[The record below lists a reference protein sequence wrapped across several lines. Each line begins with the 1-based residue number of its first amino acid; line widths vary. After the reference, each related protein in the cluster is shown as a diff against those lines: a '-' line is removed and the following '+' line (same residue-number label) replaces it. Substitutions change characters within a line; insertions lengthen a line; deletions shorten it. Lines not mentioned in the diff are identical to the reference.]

1 MATGKRYFWIKLKS
15 TFMTS
20 DAVDFLMGQPDG
32 ANYVV
37 LYQMLCLKTINT
49 GGKLERHIGEIIIP
63 YDEAKIQRD
72 CKWFSIDTV
81 RVALTLYKKL
91 GLIYSDNNGVLCLTG
106 YDDLVGSETD
116 WAAKKRRQ
124 VSGASSSPQLPPPD
138 GEQGGESGGENL
150 PTEIDI
156 EYRDRERD
164 RGTALD
170 KGKGSGR
177 KKSTFSEDSKAYL
190 LAVFLGKRI
199 HMRLPSTELPDEK
212 HLQSWADAFDK
223 CNRIDGHPWDE
234 IKLVL
239 KFSQED
245 PFWQVNIL
253 SGKKFRAKY
262 VELLAKMSGTK
273 QATPQG
279 MSHDD
284 ALSPMMI
291 EAARRMLEQNG
302 GDDEGT

>member
-63 YDEAKIQRD
+63 YDESKIQRD

-91 GLIYSDNNGVLCLTG
+91 GLIYADNNGVLCMTG

-124 VSGASSSPQLPPPD
+124 VNGSASSPQLPPPE
-138 GEQGGESGGENL
+138 GEQGGESCGENL

-156 EYRDRERD
+156 EYRDRD
-164 RGTALD
+164 RGTAID
-170 KGKGSGR
+170 KGKGSGK
-177 KKSTFSEDSKAYL
+177 KKSTFSEDSKAYM

-212 HLQSWADAFDK
+212 RLQSWADAIDK

-239 KFSQED
+239 KFSQDD

-253 SGKKFRAKY
+253 SGKKFREKY
-262 VELLAKMSGTK
+262 VELLAKMTAGKSGQPSK
-273 QATPQG
+273 PGQ
-279 MSHDD
+279 
-284 ALSPMMI
+284 
-291 EAARRMLEQNG
+291 EASVDRLARLMR
-302 GDDEGT
+302 EGAFEE